1 MGKKIKNFSLTSR
14 SLKYKLKIG
23 FYLMSILPLLVS
35 IYLASNY
42 IIPRSAVSPEI
53 IIFMLIS
60 VLIALAGF
68 FLLKEVFDRII
79 SLTGKAKIIASG
91 DITQRIE
98 AGAMD
103 EVGDLG
109 DALNKLA
116 ARIRSNMQELK
127 NYSEKTTEINIE
139 IQKRVLVLSSLMQ
152 ISSLISQGKKLDEI
166 ARLTVE
172 KSLALANSDC
182 SYLLFKEEDND
193 TFFMKMVDGTSCARL
208 TEINMES
215 IRALFYKVIKNN
227 KPLIVDD
234 SSQLIRKDLQERF
247 ALNNTVAQP
256 VLLKGKVVAI
266 LGVGN
271 NKDQFFYKKDDID
284 LLDVFAKQ
292 LAISIE
298 NERLIHRVEKLEIR
312 DPLTGL
318 YNLVF
323 IRNRLDEEIR
333 RAIAYHRPCAF
344 VFLHIDNFQ
353 QFHSTFGLM
362 PTETALKKSASLI
375 QDSVTEIDRVGRMG
389 DNVFAIILPEK
400 NKRQAL
406 DLAQQVRK
414 NLDFGFSEEAD
425 PGKKFTFSIGVSEN
439 PLDGVTSEELIEKA
453 KLSLNQ

>member
-1 MGKKIKNFSLTSR
+1 
-14 SLKYKLKIG
+14 
-23 FYLMSILPLLVS
+23 MSILPLMVS

-42 IIPRSAVSPEI
+42 IIPRSAASPEI
-53 IIFMLIS
+53 VIFMIIS

-79 SLTGKAKIIASG
+79 SLTGKAKSIASG

-98 AGAMD
+98 AGTMD

-152 ISSLISQGKKLDEI
+152 ISSYISQGKKLDEI
-166 ARLTVE
+166 VKLTAE
-172 KSLALANSDC
+172 KALLLASSDR
-182 SYLLFKEEDND
+182 SYILFKEEDSD
-193 TFFMKMVDGTSCARL
+193 AFFIKIVDGISCAQLSDITKESVRVLFDRL
-208 TEINMES
+208 
-215 IRALFYKVIKNN
+215 IKSN
-227 KPLIVDD
+227 KPLIVDEVNPAM
-234 SSQLIRKDLQERF
+234 RKDLQER
-247 ALNNTVAQP
+247 LKLSNTVAQP
-256 VLLKGKVVAI
+256 VMLKGKAVAI

-271 NKDQFFYKKDDID
+271 SEGQFSYKKDDID

-298 NERLIHRVEKLEIR
+298 NEHLIHRVEKLEIR
-312 DPLTGL
+312 DSLTGL

-362 PTETALKKSASLI
+362 LTETALRKAASLI
-375 QDSVTEIDRVGRMG
+375 QDSVTEIDRVGRIG
-389 DNVFAIILPEK
+389 DNIFAVILPEK

-406 DLAQQVRK
+406 DLAQEIRK

-425 PGKKFTFSIGVSEN
+425 PAKKFIFSIGISEN
-439 PLDGVTSEELIEKA
+439 PLDGVTSGELIEKA
-453 KLSLNQ
+453 KLSLTPQ